1 MNCEVDDFRE
11 LKEALEDLCAALER
25 DAVPA
30 NAVFDCKLVARELLC
45 NALRYGGG
53 CTAFR
58 AEKHDNE
65 VVIRVRSANNF
76 RPPEHSACSA
86 VDAERGRGLYLVDAL
101 TVSRTFSEEDGI
113 CVIVRILP

>member
-11 LKEALEDLCAALER
+11 LREALEKMCAALER

-30 NAVFDCKLVARELLC
+30 NAVFDCKLVASELLC

-53 CTAFR
+53 CTTFC
-58 AEKHDNE
+58 AEKRENE

-76 RPPEHSACSA
+76 RPPEHSACSS
-86 VDAERGRGLYLVDAL
+86 VDAERGRGMFLVDAL
-101 TVSRTFSEEDGI
+101 TVSRTFSEKDGI